1 MKRLNTTIIL
11 FMMALL
17 TLQAQGQPGFRL
29 YFANNVADV
38 ADFHEIT
45 SPTSGLNWR
54 QVQDGDMSGN
64 GYEADQVEQM
74 LASTRMKGLADQQ
87 LFWNMRNHALLCFRI
102 EDDDNTTSSYEV
114 VVTEKDSQR
123 QMSITVTKFFFVNV
137 PLLSSPSTEYDI
149 TVTKVADTQQRIRF
163 KYTAYDWNNS
173 RLYIFQL
180 DRRRQIDNK
189 DYEMEYVTG
198 FMDEDGYMNNDTT
211 RLQLKA
217 KAFQSFF
224 VPEGSD
230 LLDVVL
236 IGDENKLRIKKERLH
251 TGINDLEDRLSK
263 MALSPTFYLDKHDG
277 REFVNFNWLGSGL
290 FEKYDT
296 LFLTLYDQRA
306 VPVKSATIHIEQVDE
321 NGHPTH
327 SKQVKY
333 LGYDAKRGV
342 HKLLT
347 MGKPAYIE
355 ILASGKLPTVYKYAG
370 AADEQTGFVN
380 EDRCS
385 AILTL
390 QTGRW
395 SEDDMTVSSLIFRN
409 LKDERFIIVRNK
421 IDHRLCTVEE
431 MNLTGRQA
439 ADTISYLVDCGHS
452 FPKLLNNNPIER
464 FAELETTFSRPSD
477 GVAPTSSL
485 ICKDIATGQ
494 ERRAEEKEI
503 VVASARDFY
512 TFSRDYYFVRYDLTS
527 AITKGEV
534 ARLQLQAGDMSY
546 EKLPLLCSSSYD
558 RDEALQMA
566 GDYANDNCTGEPDPK
581 SESRS
586 WLHRAFHAAARGLN
600 STLDMPSDGTNIRD
614 GGMGDGFADFGCDLK
629 LPIQFKFNIRPMTI
643 QTSVNY
649 DFIKQILSL
658 QTNIEFNRQD
668 DPREGES
675 STVSDARKELREAEN
690 SDRIQLGSDKATLN
704 VAGED
709 VDPDRWINEDIND
722 IFDMS
727 ANHVGKGWFGGLT
740 LTLSTPI
747 KNWKKFQVTEAA
759 GQIGYGYGANWG
771 NLAHDPKLA
780 KLKSLMDKAEEI
792 LPISLQA
799 SFETNIQ
806 ADLGVRSFDDDFE
819 ESMSGY
825 NMGYFF
831 QVGAKLKAGLTAE
844 IGTPDKFWGTDLPWA
859 AVLNAKLGVRFGGKL
874 GGFFRVEG
882 PFAPEWPGVGGRLVG
897 VLVGQAYFNF
907 KAFVFHFS
915 ASAGFR
921 VGGQLLIPDSDFNP
935 FHADFPYW
943 LKKGSVRALGRSYR
957 RLAAP
962 APGEFGRLLVSDVAS
977 DANPHFLGGNQI
989 VYNDLKTPTD
999 YNDDQVTMLDLPS
1012 GKTTSLS
1019 PVSTD
1024 PAAQEGA
1031 ATNHMRS
1038 KRGNHDVVVYEQ
1050 MNCIVESDK
1059 VSDSTALSTNV
1070 EALKH
1075 SRIRA
1080 AFREGDGEWKQTII
1094 TADDKDNEGFSDLKP
1109 VVSIQS
1115 NGNAAVVYQHGKF
1128 MLVDENVSADSLYN
1142 LTFKGQLMLRTYDGN
1157 NWSEATPLFNID
1169 DRNFLSRYDLVM
1181 RGDTALVAAIV
1192 RSEDMEHGALRYA
1205 SKSMH
1210 DDKVNYRD
1218 DELLASDFF
1227 MLRVGSNSVIAM
1239 TYAASDSIR
1248 DIYVKTVNMDGTNDG
1263 HAGCDIGLENSH
1275 PMKVKII
1282 CDRQA
1287 ENLNDFAVMWTEVNN
1302 IRQLEDGT
1310 TALDSMRTVLNAA
1323 RIHLSNALQPT
1334 APITLGSEVDSV
1346 LVMTDF
1352 DGFLDD
1358 DSIKVVYTLSNI
1370 DTGAGIIMQNAKAF
1384 TNSFEHEVSFSR
1396 ESLRGSSTLPVNI
1409 LIRNTGTSSIQAVEA
1424 VINGELFRFDE
1435 GYVAPRKSRTFTVQY
1450 PIESNFDGY
1459 VTSAVSVEY
1468 DNVFRARQ
1476 NTIRNGVKRNL
1487 LRQSSQS
1494 SKSRIVMSDIDSRVI
1509 SQSIENGANTFVV
1522 EVTDNMGLFSD
1533 MAVRV
1538 GIYAHPNSREPLSDG
1553 AEVVIEPSDFI
1564 RLADSRKAYATVTV
1578 EGITEPVQAYLNAH
1592 VVDTGQRDPKDAL
1605 VANSRAGIHATLVN
1619 LFPTDVVT
1627 DIRRPSP
1634 EESALGHRVAVATS
1648 DDGVTLSGLQTGEH
1662 VRIFAP
1668 DGTTVYSR
1676 HAKSA
1681 TLFVPLH
1688 RHSVYLLSAGE
1699 EIFKFQF

>member
-1 MKRLNTTIIL
+1 MKRLNATIIL

-17 TLQAQGQPGFRL
+17 TLQAQGKPGFKL
-29 YFANNVADV
+29 YFANNVSDV

-102 EDDDNTTSSYEV
+102 ENDDKSTDSYEV

-123 QMSITVTKFFFVNV
+123 QLSLTVTKFFFVNV
-137 PLLSSPSTEYDI
+137 PLLSSPSTEYEI
-149 TVTKVADTQQRIRF
+149 TVTKMADTQQRIRF
-163 KYTAYDWNNS
+163 KYTAYDWNN
-173 RLYIFQL
+173 RNLYIFQL
-180 DRRRQIDNK
+180 DRRRQLDNK

-198 FMDEDGYMNNDTT
+198 FMDEDGFMKNDTT

-217 KAFQSFF
+217 KSFQSLY

-251 TGINDLEDRLSK
+251 PGINDMDDRLNK
-263 MALSPTFYLDKHDG
+263 MSLSPTFYLDKHDG

-296 LFLTLYDQRA
+296 LFLTLYDQRSL
-306 VPVKSATIHIEQVDE
+306 PVKSATIHIEQVDE
-321 NGHPTH
+321 KGHATH

-342 HKLLT
+342 HKVLT

-355 ILASGKLPTVYKYAG
+355 ILASGKFPTVYKYPG
-370 AADEQTGFVN
+370 AADEETGFVN

-385 AILTL
+385 AVVTL

-395 SEDDMTVSSLIFRN
+395 SEDDMTVSSLYFRN
-409 LKDERFIIVRNK
+409 LKDEHLIIVRNK

-452 FPKLLNNNPIER
+452 FPKLLNNNPISR
-464 FAELETTFSRPSD
+464 FAELETAFSRPAD
-477 GVAPTSSL
+477 GVAPVSSL
-485 ICKDIATGQ
+485 TCKDIATGEQ
-494 ERRAEEKEI
+494 RRAEEKE
-503 VVASARDFY
+503 VVVVSAREFH
-512 TFSRDYYFVRYDLTS
+512 TFSRDYYFVRYDLID
-527 AITKGEV
+527 AIQKGEV
-534 ARLQLQAGDMSY
+534 ARLQLQAGDMTY
-546 EKLPLLCSSSYD
+546 EKLPLLCSSNYN
-558 RDEALQMA
+558 RDDALQMA
-566 GDYANDNCTGEPDPK
+566 SDYANDNCTGEPDPK
-581 SESRS
+581 SGSRS
-586 WLHRAFHAAARGLN
+586 WLSRAFQAAGWGQN
-600 STLDMPSDGTNIRD
+600 STLDMPGDGTNIRD

-629 LPIQFKFNIRPMTI
+629 LPVQFKFNFRPITVH
-643 QTSVNY
+643 TSVNY

-658 QTNIEFNRQD
+658 QTNFEFNRTD
-668 DPREGES
+668 DPRPDES
-675 STVSDARKELREAEN
+675 TNISDARKELREAEN
-690 SDRIQLGSDKATLN
+690 SDRIRLGTDKASLN
-704 VAGED
+704 VAGET
-709 VDPDRWINEDIND
+709 VDPDRWINEEIND

-727 ANHVGKGWFGGLT
+727 ANHVGKGWFGGGT
-740 LTLSTPI
+740 ITLSTPI
-747 KNWKKFQVTEAA
+747 KNWKNFQITEAA
-759 GQIGYGYGANWG
+759 GQIGYGYGASWG
-771 NLAHDPKLA
+771 NLAHDPKLQ
-780 KLKSLMDKAEEI
+780 KLKSLMDKAEDI

-806 ADLGVRSFDDDFE
+806 ADFGVRSYDDDLE
-819 ESMSGY
+819 ESMNGY

-844 IGTPDKFWGTDLPWA
+844 IGTPDKFWNTDVPWA
-859 AVLNAKLGVRFGGKL
+859 AVLNAKLGVRFGGKV

-882 PFAPEWPGVGGRLVG
+882 PFAPEWPGIGGRLVG
-897 VLVGQAYFNF
+897 VLVGQAYFHL

-921 VGGQLLIPDSDFNP
+921 VGGQVLIPDNNTNP
-935 FHADFPYW
+935 FHKDFPYW
-943 LKKGSVRALGRSYR
+943 LEGGSVRALGRSYR
-957 RLAAP
+957 PIAAP
-962 APGEFGRLLVSDVAS
+962 EPGEFGRLLLSDVAS
-977 DANPHFLGGNQI
+977 DANPHFLGSNQI
-989 VYNDLKTPTD
+989 VFNDLKAPKD
-999 YNDDQVTMLDLPS
+999 YNDDQVTMLDLLS

-1059 VSDSTALSTNV
+1059 VDDDNALNANV

-1080 AFREGDGEWKQTII
+1080 AFREGNGEWKQTIV

-1109 VVSIQS
+1109 VVSIQN
-1115 NGNAAVVYQHGKF
+1115 NGNAAVIYQHGKF
-1128 MLVDENVSADSLYN
+1128 MLVDENEPADSLYN
-1142 LTFKGQLMLRTYDGN
+1142 LTFKGQLMLRTYDGTS
-1157 NWSEATPLFNID
+1157 WSKATPLFNID

-1192 RSEDMEHGALRYA
+1192 KSEDMGRAALRYA

-1210 DDKVNYRD
+1210 NDKVTYRD
-1218 DELLASDFF
+1218 DELLANDFF
-1227 MLRVGSNSVIAM
+1227 MLRVGNNSVIAM
-1239 TYAASDSIR
+1239 NYEASDSIS
-1248 DIYVKTVNMDGTNDG
+1248 DIYVKTLNMDGTNDG
-1263 HAGCDIGLENSH
+1263 HAGCDMGLENCH
-1275 PMKVKII
+1275 PTKVKII

-1310 TALDSMRTVLNAA
+1310 TAVDSMRTVLNAA
-1323 RIHLSNALQPT
+1323 RIHLSNDLQPT
-1334 APITLGSEVDSV
+1334 APITLGAEIDSV

-1409 LIRNTGTSSIQAVEA
+1409 LIRNTGTSAIQAVEA
-1424 VINGELFRFDE
+1424 VINGQLFRFDE

-1450 PIESNFDGY
+1450 PLESDFDGY

-1468 DNVFRARQ
+1468 DNVFRSRQ

-1487 LRQSSQS
+1487 MRQTAQS

-1522 EVTDNMGLFSD
+1522 EVTDRMGLFSD

-1553 AEVVIEPSDFI
+1553 AEVVIESSDFI
-1564 RLADSRKAYATVTV
+1564 RMADSRKAYATVTV

-1592 VVDTGQRDPKDAL
+1592 AVDNGQSDPKDAL
-1605 VANSRAGIHATLVN
+1605 VANSRAGINATLVN

-1676 HAKSA
+1676 HAKGA